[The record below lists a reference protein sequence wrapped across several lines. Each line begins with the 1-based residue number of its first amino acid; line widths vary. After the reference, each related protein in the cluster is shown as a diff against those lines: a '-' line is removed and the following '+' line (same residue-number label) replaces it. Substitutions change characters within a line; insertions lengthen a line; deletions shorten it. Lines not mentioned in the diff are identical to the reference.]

1 MIALAR
7 HTHIKCQETDGN
19 PMTAHRAASPV
30 QTEVMSVGHEWLL
43 STGEPSG
50 MRYASPLRPPVPML
64 DELAA
69 TQPSATCGLH
79 PTTESVKTGRDF
91 TRTVLRDWGLMDLAD
106 VAGLVVSE
114 LVTNALRHGVPAGPP
129 VTSECPI
136 RLRLLGQAP
145 YVMCMVTDPG
155 TGIPMLREPGPCAE
169 NGRGLNVVES
179 CCVRWGWHLLD
190 EGGKVVWALLHPDA

>member
-1 MIALAR
+1 
-7 HTHIKCQETDGN
+7 
-19 PMTAHRAASPV
+19 MTAHRAASPV
-30 QTEVMSVGHEWLL
+30 KTEVMSVGHEWVL
-43 STGEPSG
+43 SAGEPTG
-50 MRYASPLRPPVPML
+50 MRYTSPLRPPVPML

-69 TQPSATCGLH
+69 SQPSATCGLW
-79 PTTESVKTGRDF
+79 PVAESVKTGRDF
-91 TRTVLRDWGLMDLAD
+91 TRAVLSDWGLMDLAD
-106 VAGLVVSE
+106 TAGLVVSE

-155 TGIPMLREPGPCAE
+155 TGIPVLREPGPCAE
-169 NGRGLNVVES
+169 TGRGLNVVES
-179 CCVRWGWHLLD
+179 GCVRWGWHLLD

>member
-1 MIALAR
+1 
-7 HTHIKCQETDGN
+7 
-19 PMTAHRAASPV
+19 MTAHRAASPV
-30 QTEVMSVGHEWLL
+30 RTEVKSVCHEWLP
-43 STGEPSG
+43 STGEPTA

-69 TQPSATCGLH
+69 TQPSATCGLR
-79 PTTESVKTGRDF
+79 PVAEAVKTGRDF
-91 TRTVLRDWGLMDLAD
+91 TRSVLRDWGLTDLAD
-106 VAGLVVSE
+106 AAGLVVSE
-114 LVTNALRHGVPAGPP
+114 LLTNALRHGVPAGAP
-129 VTSECPI
+129 VTSECPV

-155 TGIPMLREPGPCAE
+155 SGIPVLRDPGAFAE

-190 EGGKVVWALLHPDA
+190 GGGKVVWALLHPDA

>member
-1 MIALAR
+1 
-7 HTHIKCQETDGN
+7 
-19 PMTAHRAASPV
+19 MTAHRAASPV
-30 QTEVMSVGHEWLL
+30 KTEVISVGHEWLL
-43 STGEPSG
+43 SAGEPSG
-50 MRYASPLRPPVPML
+50 MRYTSPLRPPVPML

-69 TQPSATCGLH
+69 TQPSAACGLR
-79 PTTESVKTGRDF
+79 PVPEAVKTGRDF
-91 TRTVLRDWGLMDLAD
+91 TRSVLRDWGLVDLAD
-106 VAGLVVSE
+106 VAGLVISE

-129 VTSECPI
+129 VTSDCPI

-155 TGIPMLREPGPCAE
+155 SGIPVLRNPEPCSE

-190 EGGKVVWALLHPDA
+190 GGGKVVWALLHPDA